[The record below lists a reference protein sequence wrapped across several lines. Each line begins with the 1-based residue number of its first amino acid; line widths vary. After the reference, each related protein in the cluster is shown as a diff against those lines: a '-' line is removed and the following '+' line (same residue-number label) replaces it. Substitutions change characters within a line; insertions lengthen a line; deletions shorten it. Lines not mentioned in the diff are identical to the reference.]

1 MGINYTHMHALKPG
15 FVLDSFTLQEF
26 LRADAY
32 RSVWVACEA
41 YTGRIVNVHVC
52 TEEGDYCR
60 ARFER
65 AMSILSRLN
74 HDSFSRF
81 LGSGYI
87 DGQPYLATEHVNG
100 PTLED
105 LVAQGGRMHELHV
118 LRLAGQIADGFD
130 QAWTRAEVIHR
141 DLKPGSIL
149 VDLLAMRDKSG
160 ELVVKVTDFGH
171 ALGQRLVDQFEH
183 ELAIEEEDFKRVTR
197 TERVGSPI
205 CMSPEQFQGKELG
218 PSSDM
223 YALGVIMFLLL
234 TGRPPF
240 TGTDAEL
247 QHHHT
252 NTRPPEL
259 PSDISAPTCALVR
272 RLLGKLPDRRFDSW
286 AQLRNQISGLVK
298 RQEPRPSRRTTTE
311 GPSTTEIRYRK
322 TTGRIERSPVGQPLP
337 DNRIGAPAQ
346 LGAPSQA
353 SMESLAQM
361 LNRLALIQPPVAAS
375 ALMPLAGPVREA
387 PATPAGDS
395 GIAAQV
401 PAGDPSQR
409 SQQQVVTLS
418 NEQLNTLWSY
428 LFNRIEAPPAVPTFT
443 PPAGV
448 PQLQQHRTPV
458 PFRTSTPLPLPEYTP
473 HPESAQPAQ
482 APAIS
487 AVKGSERQR
496 PSNTPSTLP
505 ADADASASTAST
517 RLSPGEP
524 EVSVEAPWSVRQ
536 AVIDAL
542 AVPLLHTSSVSIPP
556 GAESITRRF
565 THRIKRMLGDRTSI
579 CLAIDRALCNGALDE
594 ASRLLDGLAET
605 SGNDGPLCIQ
615 RARLAGLLHD
625 YEQMIDWAQR
635 AIMQK
640 INDPIALATVAF
652 GNICLGRDYI
662 ASVVSDNLADGNPDS
677 PLGALCLAGVTIIAG
692 KTDEASLHL
701 NTAEEIDAEHPAL
714 TLINAAWWRIVHD
727 VSVEA

>member
-1 MGINYTHMHALKPG
+1 MVINCNRMNALSPG
-15 FVLDSFTLQEF
+15 LVIDSYTLQEF
-26 LRADAY
+26 LRADANH
-32 RSVWVACEA
+32 SVWVACEA

-87 DGQPYLATEHVNG
+87 NGQPYLATEHVNG

-130 QAWTRAEVIHR
+130 QAWTRAGVIHR

-149 VDLLAMRDKSG
+149 VDLLAMRGKSG
-160 ELVVKVTDFGH
+160 NLVVKVTDFGQ

-183 ELAIEEEDFKRVTR
+183 ELAIEEEDFQRVTR

-205 CMSPEQFQGKELG
+205 YMSPEQFQGKELG

-223 YALGVIMFLLL
+223 YALGVTMFLLL
-234 TGRPPF
+234 AGRPPF

-252 NTRPPEL
+252 ITRPPEL
-259 PSDISAPTCALVR
+259 PSDISASTCALVR

-311 GPSTTEIRYRK
+311 GQSTTEIRYRK
-322 TTGRIERSPVGQPLP
+322 TTGRIERSPVGQPVP
-337 DNRIGAPAQ
+337 DNRIEAPAQ

-353 SMESLAQM
+353 SMESLAHM
-361 LNRLALIQPPVAAS
+361 LNRLALIQPPAAAS
-375 ALMPLAGPVREA
+375 VLMPLVGPAREA

-401 PAGDPSQR
+401 PADDPSQR
-409 SQQQVVTLS
+409 PQQQVITLS

-428 LFNRIEAPPAVPTFT
+428 LFNRNETPPSGPTFT

-458 PFRTSTPLPLPEYTP
+458 PFRTSTPLSLPEYTP
-473 HPESAQPAQ
+473 HPEPAQ
-482 APAIS
+482 APALS
-487 AVKGSERQR
+487 AVKGSQR
-496 PSNTPSTLP
+496 PNPSAAPATHP
-505 ADADASASTAST
+505 ADADASASTASAG
-517 RLSPGEP
+517 LSPGEP
-524 EVSVEAPWSVRQ
+524 EASVEAPWSARQ

-542 AVPLLHTSSVSIPP
+542 AVPLLHTSRVITPP

-565 THRIKRMLGDRTSI
+565 THRIKRLLGDRTSI
-579 CLAIDRALCNGALDE
+579 SLAIDRALCSGDLDK
-594 ASRLLDGLAET
+594 ASRLLDSLAET

-615 RARLAGLLHD
+615 RARLAGLLQD
-625 YEQMIDWAQR
+625 YEQMIDWSQR
-635 AIMQK
+635 AIIQK
-640 INDPIALATVAF
+640 IDDPIALATVAF

-662 ASVVSDNLADGNPDS
+662 AGVISDNLSKGNPDS

>member
-1 MGINYTHMHALKPG
+1 MHALKPG
-15 FVLDSFTLQEF
+15 FVLDQYTLQSF
-26 LRADAY
+26 LRADAN

-41 YTGRIVNVHVC
+41 YTDRIVNVHIC
-52 TEEGDYCR
+52 TEDDDYCR

-74 HDSFSRF
+74 HDTFSRF

-105 LVAQGGRMHELHV
+105 LAAQGGRMHELHV

-130 QAWTRAEVIHR
+130 QAWTCAKVIHR

-149 VDLLAMRDKSG
+149 VDLLAMRAKGG

-183 ELAIEEEDFKRVTR
+183 ELAIEEEDFQRVAR

-223 YALGVIMFLLL
+223 YALGVTMFLLL
-234 TGRPPF
+234 AGRPPF
-240 TGTDAEL
+240 TGTDVEL

-259 PSDISAPTCALVR
+259 PSDISAPTSTLVR

-286 AQLRNQISGLVK
+286 AQLRNQISGVIK

-322 TTGRIERSPVGQPLP
+322 STGHFERSPIGQPVP
-337 DNRIGAPAQ
+337 DNRLEAPAQ
-346 LGAPSQA
+346 LGTPSQA
-353 SMESLAQM
+353 SMESLAYM
-361 LNRLALIQPPVAAS
+361 LSRLALLQPPVGAS
-375 ALMPLAGPVREA
+375 ALMPMAGPVRVA
-387 PATPAGDS
+387 PTTPVAGS
-395 GIAAQV
+395 GIADQV
-401 PAGDPSQR
+401 LAADPGQR

-428 LFNRIEAPPAVPTFT
+428 LFNRNEAPPASPTYT

-458 PFRTSTPLPLPEYTP
+458 PFQISTPLPSPEYTP
-473 HPESAQPAQ
+473 NPEPDQ
-482 APAIS
+482 ASAIS
-487 AVKGSERQR
+487 VVTGSERQR
-496 PSNTPSTLP
+496 PSVAPATAP
-505 ADADASASTAST
+505 ADADASASAAFTQ
-517 RLSPGEP
+517 LSPGEP
-524 EVSVEAPWSVRQ
+524 EAPVEAPWSARQ

-542 AVPLLHTSSVSIPP
+542 AVPILHASRTSSPP

-565 THRIKRMLGDRTSI
+565 TRRIKRMLGDRTSI
-579 CLAIDRALCNGALDE
+579 SLAIDRALCNGAFDE

-605 SGNDGPLCIQ
+605 GGNDGPICIQ

-635 AIMQK
+635 AILQK
-640 INDPIALATVAF
+640 SDDPIAQATIAF

-662 ASVVSDNLADGNPDS
+662 ANVISNSLAADNPNS

-692 KTDEASLHL
+692 KTDESTLHL
-701 NTAEEIDAEHPAL
+701 NAAAEIDPDNQAL
-714 TLINAAWWRIVHD
+714 TLITETWWRIAQD
-727 VSVEA
+727 ESTKGSIA